1 MKKFIFFFISVIV
14 FLVPLFA
21 SSSDSNR
28 KISIPVSVP
37 GGELTQEALDEIREG
52 CRKAATGER
61 ALAMKHFMHA
71 IPGVQSTSLSED
83 LRRGKTELDANRKEG
98 DGESSGGLRFFQMRE
113 DTDAKGL
120 CMLYLPG
127 VTEKSWLEPYLKD
140 PRWMREDLPEKI
152 RALSAEVTDLP
163 SIQPANLVAS
173 SRPGDLSGWVSQREG
188 RGKVIVFLN
197 LIHEYCRQFLKSESN
212 RVLTPGWKKNVDER
226 ALEWL
231 VSMHRMGHGMGP
243 LAVRVGDTS
252 KVVAVDVALG
262 ESHLLLEEIK
272 ADALSVLSGLRHAEN
287 DKAFAIPSSH
297 LVATYTI
304 YLLARAFP
312 ISSPGTKPFRVIL
325 LTLLNDGG
333 LRFDLSLRKIVPDAI
348 RMRNS
353 LKSLLQKVVRIQA
366 KGDEAEAVKF
376 IESMEKK
383 SAKADFPDGMRIE
396 TRPRI
401 EMVAEIDSGESSE

>member
-1 MKKFIFFFISVIV
+1 
-14 FLVPLFA
+14 
-21 SSSDSNR
+21 
-28 KISIPVSVP
+28 
-37 GGELTQEALDEIREG
+37 
-52 CRKAATGER
+52 
-61 ALAMKHFMHA
+61 
-71 IPGVQSTSLSED
+71 
-83 LRRGKTELDANRKEG
+83 
-98 DGESSGGLRFFQMRE
+98 
-113 DTDAKGL
+113 
-120 CMLYLPG
+120 MLYRPG
-127 VTEKSWLEPYLKD
+127 VTAESWLEPYLKD
-140 PRWMREDLPEKI
+140 TRWMREDLPEKI
-152 RALSAEVTDLP
+152 QALSAELTDLP
-163 SIQPANLVAS
+163 PIHLVNLVAS
-173 SRPGDLSGWVSQREG
+173 SRPEDLSYWLFQGDE
-188 RGKVIVFLN
+188 RGKVLVFLN
-197 LIHEYCRQFLKSESN
+197 LIHEYCRQFLKTESQ

-243 LAVRVGDTS
+243 LAVRTGDTD
-252 KVVAVDVALG
+252 KVVAVDIALG
-262 ESHLLLEEIK
+262 KNHLLLEEIK
-272 ADALSVLSGLRHAEN
+272 ADALSVLSGFRQSEN
-287 DKAFAIPSSH
+287 DKAFPIPASH